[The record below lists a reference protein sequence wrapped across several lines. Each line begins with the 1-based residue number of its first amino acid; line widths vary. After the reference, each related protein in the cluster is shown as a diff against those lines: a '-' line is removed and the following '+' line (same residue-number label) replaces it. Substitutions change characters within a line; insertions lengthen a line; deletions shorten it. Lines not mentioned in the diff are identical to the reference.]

1 MLQKVEVLIMFTMKS
16 FLCIIL
22 MAMIVMVVFGYIFG
36 KDSKSHVGVYTLAA
50 LVLFSAFGA
59 AFAMSPKDTPDALID
74 PTMSDYVTK
83 ANIES
88 SSLTIICGSDPE
100 DKVEIEPAET
110 EGTIANDEDGEVL
123 GVFDEID
130 PSNLKSPSKAF
141 FDTFFDGLISG
152 FDRLLDSNDPSGLTS
167 FGNSYM
173 EKGNSINVDD
183 IPILRD
189 FTNGMDRFMNHVFNK
204 LEHKMLSLFDI

>member
-16 FLCIIL
+16 FLCIVL

-50 LVLFSAFGA
+50 LVLFSAFGS
-59 AFAMSPKDTPDALID
+59 AFAMTATEVPEGLSD
-74 PTMSDYVTK
+74 PTMKNYVIS
-83 ANIES
+83 ANAD
-88 SSLTIICGSDPE
+88 SSLTTSAPESEAGSVSEASPSISE
-100 DKVEIEPAET
+100 DGDGE
-110 EGTIANDEDGEVL
+110 GEVL
-123 GVFDEID
+123 GVFDEFTLED
-130 PSNLKSPSKAF
+130 FESPSKSFFDAF
-141 FDTFFDGLISG
+141 FNGLISG

-173 EKGNSINVDD
+173 DKGDSISVDD

-189 FTNGMDRFMNHVFNK
+189 FTNGMDRFINHVFNK
-204 LEHKMLSLFDI
+204 IEHKMLSLFDI